1 MKNLPV
7 KLLAMMVP
15 IYMAILLGTYFF
27 IDFILT
33 ENGVVFNES
42 EHLIMF
48 GVLSTISFCIG
59 MLFALAPLKGSIRYL
74 KKLLNQP
81 KTENIRVEDVLL
93 NQDNMRGEW
102 IELSELVT
110 KVERKLRRRTKAL
123 LRETTELNAV
133 MNSLG
138 SPTVAITTNHGVS
151 FLNSAFAVL
160 FEVDLESIDK
170 GQTEQNLEQIIDE
183 PNVIKILKTALK
195 EEKFEKRMIALH
207 LGERKRIFSI
217 SMSPLRRGVDN
228 SLYGLVAT
236 FNDETKAVELD
247 QKRMDFVSNA
257 SHELRTPITA
267 VYTSVSLLKKIDDEE
282 TKKEIIESLELNA
295 KRLVDLTNDLLDLSK
310 FEDDAEELDLQTVD
324 LKKITGDVLKVL
336 ESSKLAHK
344 KVDVVYEVETGNF
357 DPSKVKQVL
366 TNLVRNARIYT
377 PEDTKIEVRWGLDE
391 SNKSLVLRVKDWGEG
406 VAEAEHTRIF
416 ERFYRVDKSRSR
428 RSGGSGIGLSI
439 VKHIMSL
446 HGGEVTLKP
455 YKRGE
460 GAAFVC
466 TFPIDRA

>member
-1 MKNLPV
+1 
-7 KLLAMMVP
+7 
-15 IYMAILLGTYFF
+15 MAILLGSYFF
-27 IDFILT
+27 LDFILT
-33 ENGVVFNES
+33 ENGIKLDES
-42 EHLIMF
+42 EHIIMF

-102 IELSELVT
+102 IELSDLVT

-138 SPTVAITTNHGVS
+138 SPTVAITSSRGVS

-160 FEVDLESIDK
+160 FEIDLESIGK
-170 GQTEQNLEQIIDE
+170 GQTDQSLDQLIKEPAVVKLLE
-183 PNVIKILKTALK
+183 TALK
-195 EEKFEKRMIALH
+195 EENFEKQMIGLNI
-207 LGERKRIFSI
+207 GDRKRIFSI
-217 SMSPLRRGVDN
+217 MMSPLRRGVDN

-267 VYTSVSLLKKIDDEE
+267 VSTSVSLLKRITDED
-282 TKKEIIESLELNA
+282 TKKEIMESLELNA
-295 KRLVDLTNDLLDLSK
+295 RRLVDLTNDLLDLSK
-310 FEDDAEELDLQTVD
+310 FEDEAEELDFQIVD
-324 LKKITGDVLKVL
+324 LEEVTTAVLKVL
-336 ESSKLAHK
+336 EASKLGHK
-344 KVDVVYEVETGNF
+344 KVDVVCEVETGHF
-357 DPSKVKQVL
+357 DVSKVKQVL
-366 TNLVRNARIYT
+366 NNLIRNARIYT
-377 PEDTKIEVRWGLDE
+377 PKDRKIEVRWSLDAPQK
-391 SNKSLVLRVKDWGEG
+391 NLILRVKDWGEG
-406 VAEAEHTRIF
+406 VPEAEHARIF

-428 RSGGSGIGLSI
+428 SSGGSGIGLSI

-446 HGGEVTLKP
+446 HGGEVMLEP
-455 YKRGE
+455 YKSGE
-460 GAAFVC
+460 GASFICV
-466 TFPIDRA
+466 FPLTR

>member
-1 MKNLPV
+1 
-7 KLLAMMVP
+7 MMVP
-15 IYMAILLGTYFF
+15 IYVAILLGTYFF
-27 IDFILT
+27 IDFMFS
-33 ENGVVFNES
+33 ENGIEFTES

-48 GVLSTISFCIG
+48 GALSTLSFCIG

-102 IELSELVT
+102 IELSDLVT

-138 SPTVAITTNHGVS
+138 SPTIAITTNNEVS

-160 FEVDLESIDK
+160 FKVDLESIGK
-170 GQTEQNLEQIIDE
+170 GQTDQSLDQIIDE
-183 PNVIKILKTALK
+183 PTVVQLLKSAL
-195 EEKFEKRMIALH
+195 EQENFEKRMIGLNMTD
-207 LGERKRIFSI
+207 RKRIFSVT
-217 SMSPLRRGVDN
+217 MSPLRRGVDN

-257 SHELRTPITA
+257 SHELRTPIAA
-267 VYTSVSLLKKIDDEE
+267 VSTSVSLLKRIEDED
-282 TKKEIIESLELNA
+282 TRKEIMESLELNTR
-295 KRLVDLTNDLLDLSK
+295 RLVDLTNDLLDLSK
-310 FEDDAEELDLQTVD
+310 FEDDAEELNLQRVE
-324 LKKITGDVLKVL
+324 LKQVTDEVIKGL

-344 KVDVVYEVETGNF
+344 KVDVVYEVETGHF
-357 DPSKVKQVL
+357 DVSKVKQVL
-366 TNLVRNARIYT
+366 TNLIRNARIYT
-377 PEDTKIEVRWGLDE
+377 AEDTKIEVRWSLDAE
-391 SNKSLVLRVKDWGEG
+391 KENLILKVRDWGEG
-406 VAEAEHTRIF
+406 VLEAEHARIF

-446 HGGEVTLKP
+446 HGGEVGLEP
-455 YKRGE
+455 YRHGE
-460 GAAFVC
+460 GASFVC
-466 TFPIDRA
+466 MFPIK

>member
-1 MKNLPV
+1 
-7 KLLAMMVP
+7 MMVP
-15 IYMAILLGTYFF
+15 IYIAILLGTYFF
-27 IDFILT
+27 IDFISS
-33 ENGVVFNES
+33 ENGIEFTES

-48 GVLSTISFCIG
+48 GALSTLSFCIG

-138 SPTVAITTNHGVS
+138 SPTVAITTHNEVS

-160 FEVDLESIDK
+160 FEVNLDSVGK
-170 GQTEQNLEQIIDE
+170 GQTDQSLDQIIDE
-183 PNVIKILKTALK
+183 PSVVRLLEGAL
-195 EEKFEKRMIALH
+195 EQENFEKRMIGLNLA
-207 LGERKRIFSI
+207 ERKRIFSVT
-217 SMSPLRRGVDN
+217 MSPLRRGSDN

-257 SHELRTPITA
+257 SHELRTPIAA
-267 VYTSVSLLKKIDDEE
+267 VSTSVSLLKKLEDEE
-282 TKKEIIESLELNA
+282 TKKEVMESLELNA
-295 KRLVDLTNDLLDLSK
+295 RRLVDLTNDLLDLSK
-310 FEDDAEELDLQTVD
+310 FEDDAEDLDVQIVD
-324 LKKITGDVLKVL
+324 LKEVTSDVLKGL

-344 KVDVVYEVETGNF
+344 KVDVIYEVETGCF
-357 DPSKVKQVL
+357 DVSKVKQIL
-366 TNLVRNARIYT
+366 TNLIRNARIYT
-377 PEDTKIEVRWGLDE
+377 PDETRIEVRWSLDQAQD
-391 SNKSLVLRVKDWGEG
+391 NLMLRVKDWGEG
-406 VAEAEHTRIF
+406 VPESEHARIF

-439 VKHIMSL
+439 VKHIMGL
-446 HGGEVTLKP
+446 HGGEVMLEP
-455 YKRGE
+455 YKKGE
-460 GAAFVC
+460 GASFVC
-466 TFPIDRA
+466 SFPLGKS